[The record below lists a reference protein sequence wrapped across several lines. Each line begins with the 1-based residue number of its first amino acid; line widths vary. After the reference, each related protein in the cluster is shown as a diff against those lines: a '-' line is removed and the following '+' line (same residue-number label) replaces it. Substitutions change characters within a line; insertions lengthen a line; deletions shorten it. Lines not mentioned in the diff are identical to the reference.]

1 MSCISLVAYLVISN
15 MHHSIRT
22 EIQKSGFEKDFFG
35 TSILRKI
42 IFKKVGDLAY
52 SAKKLDHLVP
62 GLRKIMGIRLKFF
75 ILIKEPYC
83 LFVCFKHTF
92 AIYHLL
98 DFLF

>member
-52 SAKKLDHLVP
+52 SAKKVGSFSSGSKKDY
-62 GLRKIMGIRLKFF
+62 GNK
-75 ILIKEPYC
+75 
-83 LFVCFKHTF
+83 T
-92 AIYHLL
+92 
-98 DFLF
+98 